1 MTTNVTYEYAN
12 AKEKFDAAK
21 TPEEKILALQE
32 MQRTAPTH
40 KGGEKLRKEIS
51 KKMLALKKQMI
62 KNREQQ
68 KKASSSGAGMNVKKD
83 GIGQV
88 ILAGFANSG
97 KSTILNKLAKT
108 DVEVAPYPFTTT
120 KPEIGMTPYKGAGIQ
135 VVELPALM
143 GGSSEGKASGTQ
155 LLSIIRNSDEVVF
168 VLNGKNAIHEFKT
181 LMKEVENVNMKF
193 NQEKPKIKIERSS
206 FKGITIS
213 GKQFLKVKQDE
224 LIDFLKSIG
233 FHHASVILSEDTTL
247 EKVAQSMNDT
257 LVYKK
262 GFFIINEFFGK
273 PTQGELQKIKKV
285 AEVVEVNSLDEK
297 EIDKIKEMMFERL
310 GKILIYTKRPGGKV
324 DREQPLIVETGT
336 KVEDVPKHLHKDF
349 ASTLKFVKV
358 WGSAKYAGQRVSRDY
373 ELKNLDI
380 IEIYS

>member
-12 AKEKFDAAK
+12 AKEKYDNAK
-21 TPEEKILALQE
+21 TPEEKMLALQE
-32 MQRTAPTH
+32 MQRTAPAH

-68 KKASSSGAGMNVKKD
+68 KKAGSSSSGMNVKKD

-88 ILAGFANSG
+88 ILAGFANTG
-97 KSTILNKLAKT
+97 KSTLLNKLAKT

-120 KPEIGMTPYKGAGIQ
+120 KPEVGMAPYKGAGLQ
-135 VVELPALM
+135 VVDLPALM
-143 GGSSEGKASGTQ
+143 KGSSEGKASGTQ

-168 VLNGKNAIHEFKT
+168 VLKGSNALREFKT

-193 NQEKPKIKIERSS
+193 NQERPKIKIERSN
-206 FKGITIS
+206 FKGVTIS
-213 GKQFLKVKQDE
+213 GKQFLKVKEDA
-224 LIDFLKSIG
+224 LIGFLKSIG
-233 FHHASVILSEDTTL
+233 FHHASVVLSEDTTL

-262 GFFIINEFFGK
+262 GFFIINTFFGV
-273 PTQGELQKIKKV
+273 PSPRDIQKIKKV
-285 AEVVEVNSLDEK
+285 ADVIEVNSLDEE
-297 EIDKIKEMMFERL
+297 EIEKIKDMMFERL
-310 GKILIYTKRPGGKV
+310 NKILIYTKKPGGKV
-324 DREQPLIVETGT
+324 EMEHPLILDIGS
-336 KVEDVPKHLHKDF
+336 KVEDVPEHLHKDF
-349 ASTLKFVKV
+349 AKNLKFVKV
-358 WGSAKYAGQRVSRDY
+358 WGSAKYDGQRVSKDY